1 MNKEFKDKISGF
13 LKENGYS
20 GTITKQVLEVLDNG
34 IAISKIEDVTEAVGA
49 YKRFLEVMRKM
60 GPLEPELEKFA
71 NNSALEI
78 TESNGKV
85 EREDY
90 IKSLAH
96 ILAIAFKKQF
106 TEEELKEDPSKNV
119 IRHGHELLKVMTRR
133 HLNNKQ
139 LYIFSEKD
147 TIEKQKDLDLFNKKI
162 SQILENNKTKDPDT
176 PSQALDI
183 PTFIEDRIPEE
194 TLQLITR
201 DFSINELKALQ
212 AINGI
217 VNKAI
222 SENSIKYIDEIDS
235 AVMNFTIS
243 EYYDLFGLTKKKE
256 KDGKMRYGGRAREQ
270 AKRALLE
277 LHNREFVLPYEYRTE
292 DKNIR
297 KTVRGI
303 RIRRLVDIK
312 NIEKTEEYNKS
323 THKTKVSDSLKVVID
338 GVFLKG
344 LQRNYFNVPKYLN
357 KDIVKALGGKRV
369 SPAIQ
374 FFIVNLLAYA
384 QKSTSDKIEMKYD
397 TMISVMR
404 LEKYVESRQKSRIR
418 DRFNQAFQCAIELGI
433 IINYEETVNN
443 WGEQKYIFH
452 INDSYFK
459 ERSWR

>member
-1 MNKEFKDKISGF
+1 MDKSFKTNIGDF

-20 GTITKQVLEVLDNG
+20 TTITKQVLEVLDNG
-34 IAISKIEDVTEAVGA
+34 ISVSKMEDVTEAVGA

-71 NNSALEI
+71 NSDALKL
-78 TESNGKV
+78 NGEK
-85 EREDY
+85 EKSDKEDY

-106 TEEELKEDPSKNV
+106 SEEELKEDPSKNV

-133 HLNNKQ
+133 HLNDKQ
-139 LYIFSEKD
+139 LSIFSEKD

-162 SQILENNKTKDPDT
+162 TQILENNKVQDPNN
-176 PSQALDI
+176 PKQSLDL
-183 PTFIEDRIPEE
+183 PTFIEERIPDD

-212 AINGI
+212 AVNGI
-217 VNKAI
+217 VNKAV
-222 SENSIKYIDEIDS
+222 SENSIKYVDELDS
-235 AVMNFTIS
+235 AIMNFTLS

-270 AKRALLE
+270 AKKALLE

-292 DKNIR
+292 NKNVR
-297 KTVRGI
+297 KTIRGI
-303 RIRRLVDIK
+303 RIRRLIDIK

-323 THKTKVSDSLKVVID
+323 TNKTKVSDSLKVVID

-384 QKSTSDKIEMKYD
+384 QKNTNEKIEMKYD

-404 LEKYVESRQKSRIR
+404 LEKYVESRQKSRIL

-433 IINYEETVNN
+433 ITKYEETVNN

-459 ERSWR
+459 DRSWR

>member
-1 MNKEFKDKISGF
+1 MNREFKNKIGEF
-13 LKENGYS
+13 LRENGYS
-20 GTITKQVLEVLDNG
+20 ETISEQVLNVLEDG
-34 IAISKIEDVTEAVGA
+34 VAISKIDEVTEAVGA
-49 YKRFLEVMRKM
+49 YKHFLEVMRKM

-71 NNSALEI
+71 ATEASMFNNGEK
-78 TESNGKV
+78 TNK
-85 EREDY
+85 EDY

-106 TEEELKEDPSKNV
+106 TEEELKESPSKNV

-139 LYIFSEKD
+139 LYLFSEKD
-147 TIEKQKDLDLFNKKI
+147 TIERQKDLDLFNKKI
-162 SQILENNKTKDPDT
+162 SQILENNKKKDPSE

-183 PTFIEDRIPEE
+183 PTFIESRLPEE
-194 TLQLITR
+194 TLQIITR

-212 AINGI
+212 AINGL
-217 VNKAI
+217 VNKSI
-222 SENSIKYIDEIDS
+222 SDNSIKYVDEIDS
-235 AVMNFTIS
+235 AIMNFTLS
-243 EYYDLFGLTKKKE
+243 EFYDLFGLTKKKE

-270 AKRALLE
+270 AKKALLE
-277 LHNREFVLPYEYRTE
+277 LHNREFVLPYEYRQE
-292 DKNIR
+292 NKDIR
-297 KTVRGI
+297 KTVKGI

-312 NIEKTEEYNKS
+312 NIEKTEEYNKN
-323 THKTKVSDSLKVVID
+323 TNKTKVSDSLKVVID

-384 QKSTSDKIEMKYD
+384 QKSPKNKIEMKYD

-404 LEKYVESRQKSRIR
+404 LEKYVESRQKQRIR
-418 DRFNQAFQCAIELGI
+418 DRFDQAITCAKELGI
-433 IINYEETVNN
+433 ITEHEQTMNN
-443 WGEQKYIFH
+443 WGEQKFIFH
-452 INDSYFK
+452 INNEYFK

>member
-1 MNKEFKDKISGF
+1 MDKAFKDKIGGF
-13 LKENGYS
+13 LEENGYS
-20 GTITKQVLEVLDNG
+20 STITKQVLEVLDNG
-34 IAISKIEDVTEAVGA
+34 IAVSKIDDVTEAVGA
-49 YKRFLEVMRKM
+49 YKHFLEVMRKM

-71 NNSALEI
+71 SSEESLLKEKGNN
-78 TESNGKV
+78 TNK
-85 EREDY
+85 EDY

-147 TIEKQKDLDLFNKKI
+147 TVEKQKDLDLFNKKI
-162 SQILENNKTKDPDT
+162 TQILEDNKKKEPGE

-183 PTFIEDRIPEE
+183 PTFIEDRLPEE

-217 VNKAI
+217 VNKSI
-222 SENSIKYIDEIDS
+222 SENNIKYVDEIDS
-235 AVMNFTIS
+235 AIMNFTLS

-270 AKRALLE
+270 AKKALLE
-277 LHNREFVLPYEYRTE
+277 LHNREFVLPYEYKE
-292 DKNIR
+292 ENKDIR
-297 KTVRGI
+297 KTVKGI

-312 NIEKTEEYNKS
+312 NIEKTEEYNKN
-323 THKTKVSDSLKVVID
+323 TNKTKVSDSLKVVID

-344 LQRNYFNVPKYLN
+344 LKRNYFNVPKYLN

-384 QKSTSDKIEMKYD
+384 QKSPKNKIEMKYD
-397 TMISVMR
+397 TMVSVMR
-404 LEKYVESRQKSRIR
+404 LEKYVESRQKSRIK
-418 DRFNQAFQCAIELGI
+418 DRFNQAIKCAKELGI
-433 IINYEETVNN
+433 ISKHEETVNN

-452 INDSYFK
+452 INNNYFK

>member
-1 MNKEFKDKISGF
+1 
-13 LKENGYS
+13 
-20 GTITKQVLEVLDNG
+20 
-34 IAISKIEDVTEAVGA
+34 
-49 YKRFLEVMRKM
+49 
-60 GPLEPELEKFA
+60 
-71 NNSALEI
+71 
-78 TESNGKV
+78 
-85 EREDY
+85 
-90 IKSLAH
+90 
-96 ILAIAFKKQF
+96 
-106 TEEELKEDPSKNV
+106 
-119 IRHGHELLKVMTRR
+119 
-133 HLNNKQ
+133 
-139 LYIFSEKD
+139 
-147 TIEKQKDLDLFNKKI
+147 
-162 SQILENNKTKDPDT
+162 
-176 PSQALDI
+176 
-183 PTFIEDRIPEE
+183 
-194 TLQLITR
+194 
-201 DFSINELKALQ
+201 
-212 AINGI
+212 
-217 VNKAI
+217 
-222 SENSIKYIDEIDS
+222 
-235 AVMNFTIS
+235 MNFTIS

-323 THKTKVSDSLKVVID
+323 TNKTKVSDSLKVVID